1 MQLTS
6 SVVQATSSVTTIPAD
21 SGATRPLIYRGT
33 TYQIPLQRASHTTAQ
48 EQAGLAQLVGN
59 RLMYRGATYDMVP
72 ASLLEAIVPKI
83 MRQLI
88 YRGTTYLKAI

>member
-21 SGATRPLIYRGT
+21 SGATRSLIYRGT
-33 TYQIPLQRASHTTAQ
+33 TYQIPLQRVSHTAQ
-48 EQAGLAQLVGN
+48 EQGGVAQLVSN
-59 RLMYRGATYDMVP
+59 RLMYRGATYDIVP
-72 ASLLEAIVPKI
+72 VSLLEAIVPKT